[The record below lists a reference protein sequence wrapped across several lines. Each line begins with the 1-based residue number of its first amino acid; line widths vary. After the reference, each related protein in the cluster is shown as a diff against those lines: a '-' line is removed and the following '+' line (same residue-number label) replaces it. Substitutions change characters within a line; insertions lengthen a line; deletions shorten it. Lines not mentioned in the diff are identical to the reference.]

1 MANFKRNSRY
11 SKGLVATNR
20 SNKPFLVLRRPLA
33 LEPSEDDTFIVVTQE
48 YTKRPELLSSK
59 VYGTPELWWVIY
71 EFNGIMD
78 PLFDLKIDQVLRIP
92 SLDRVVQAIQNIEE

>member
-11 SKGLVATNR
+11 ANGLVATNR
-20 SNKPFLVLRRPLA
+20 SNQPFLVLRRPLN
-33 LEPSEDDTFIVVTQE
+33 LEPSEDDTIVVITQE

-59 VYGTPELWWVIY
+59 AYGTPDYWWVIY

-92 SLDRVVQAIQNIEE
+92 SLERVVRALANTEE